1 MKKVLVSGCLVGDRV
16 RYNGADKRVDSDVLE
31 RWQREGRLVRF
42 CPEVAGGL
50 GVPRPPAERQGERI
64 VTAQGLDV
72 TREFERG
79 AQLAV
84 DLVRAQGI
92 TVAVLKE
99 FSPSCGSSQV
109 NDGTFTGTRI
119 RGAGLTTEQLRA
131 VGVTVFSEAQLDLAD
146 ALLRE

>member
-50 GVPRPPAERQGERI
+50 GVPRPPAERQGARI
-64 VTAQGLDV
+64 VTAQGVDV

-99 FSPSCGSSQV
+99 NSPSCGSSQV

-119 RGAGLTTEQLRA
+119 GGAGLTTEHLRA
-131 VGVTVFSEAQLDLAD
+131 AGVTVFSEAQLDLAD
-146 ALLRE
+146 ALLRK